1 MCGRGVADCDFG
13 VGGGAEELGHKRR
26 CRAGPNVCRGADLR
40 DPPGME
46 NGDTV
51 GELERFV
58 LIVRDEDRGDPQ
70 FSL

>member
-1 MCGRGVADCDFG
+1 VTSGGSRSIIGLDFG

-26 CRAGPNVCRGADLR
+26 CRAGPNVGQGADLR

-51 GELERFV
+51 GEL
-58 LIVRDEDRGDPQ
+58 DA
-70 FSL
+70 SC